1 METTTQVHARL
12 STLPRAALG
21 FFPTPFHRAENL
33 SRELGIDLWIKRDDL
48 TGMSLFGGNKVRKL
62 EYVLGEARARGCDT
76 VVSYGATQSN
86 CAMQVATAC
95 RRLGMRPIL
104 YLVAIVEPA
113 ELRANL
119 LLDYVLDAEVHL
131 VPLNGGTEEEAE
143 EEAVRL
149 GRAHMARLEGEGHI
163 CCEVPMGAA
172 QPLGSAG
179 FIGGWAELLDQ
190 CRGQGIA
197 PDYLFLGTGTGGTL
211 AGLAA
216 GRKLMGGPEIV
227 AVNVSPTDEG
237 YPARTAALGT
247 RALRAIGSDETL
259 RPEDFRTDLG
269 YYGAGYE
276 APAPAATAAI
286 RRLARTE
293 GILVDPVYTG
303 KALSGLIDYAEQGK
317 IPRGSTVVFWHT
329 GGATALF
336 AEPEMVGPVAGGRT
350 L

>member
-1 METTTQVHARL
+1 
-12 STLPRAALG
+12 
-21 FFPTPFHRAENL
+21 
-33 SRELGIDLWIKRDDL
+33 
-48 TGMSLFGGNKVRKL
+48 
-62 EYVLGEARARGCDT
+62 
-76 VVSYGATQSN
+76 
-86 CAMQVATAC
+86 
-95 RRLGMRPIL
+95 
-104 YLVAIVEPA
+104 
-113 ELRANL
+113 
-119 LLDYVLDAEVHL
+119 
-131 VPLNGGTEEEAE
+131 
-143 EEAVRL
+143 
-149 GRAHMARLEGEGHI
+149 
-163 CCEVPMGAA
+163 MGAA

-190 CRGQGIA
+190 CCGQGIA

-227 AVNVSPTDEG
+227 AVNVSPKDEG

-336 AEPEMVGPVAGGRT
+336 AEPEMVGPVADGRA